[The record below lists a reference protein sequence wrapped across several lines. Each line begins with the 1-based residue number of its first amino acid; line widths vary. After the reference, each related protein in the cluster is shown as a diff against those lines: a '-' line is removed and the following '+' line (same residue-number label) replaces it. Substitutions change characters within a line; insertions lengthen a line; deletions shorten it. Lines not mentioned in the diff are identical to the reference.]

1 MVRPVPGVVDFAR
14 QVAKGAPVSVASG
27 SDRES
32 VERTLHAI
40 GCRELFPV
48 IVTPEDVSNGK
59 PDPEMFLLA
68 ADRMGVPRE
77 RCVVFEDGQL
87 GIEAARRAQM
97 DCVVVHAARPE
108 AQSLETSG

>member
-1 MVRPVPGVVDFAR
+1 MLFRRAELDGIAAGEITLAFRRWRRLNVRAGGRLTTAAGVLAIERVD
-14 QVAKGAPVSVASG
+14 V
-27 SDRES
+27 
-32 VERTLHAI
+32 
-40 GCRELFPV
+40 
-48 IVTPEDVSNGK
+48 VTPEDVSNGK